1 MALEADTI
9 DGRVDP
15 SRAGA
20 EDFLDLIWDRRGA

>member
-15 SRAGA
+15 PKAGA
-20 EDFLDLIWDRRGA
+20 ETFSILIWDRRGA